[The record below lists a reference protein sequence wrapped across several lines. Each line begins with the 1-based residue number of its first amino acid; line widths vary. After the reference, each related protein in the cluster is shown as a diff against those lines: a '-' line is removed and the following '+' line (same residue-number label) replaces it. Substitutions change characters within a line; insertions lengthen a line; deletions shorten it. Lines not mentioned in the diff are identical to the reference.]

1 VVVSLAKKV
10 LNFGVTLVYVWM
22 SIPTNSHG
30 RVRFQDFELDLQT
43 AELTRNGI
51 KVALQHQS
59 FQVLAVLSQRPGE
72 LITRDELKKAL
83 WASDTFVDFDHSLNK
98 AVNRL
103 RAALSDSSEEP
114 QYIETL
120 PRLGYRFIAGVDA
133 TPSWVEVQK
142 STGVG
147 GEPGCSV
154 ILPRTAYQR
163 IQQLIRNRIE
173 AGQLRPGDAVASE
186 RELARIH
193 QVSLMTARHALQSL
207 KREGLVERRRGVGAF
222 VATPK
227 IHFNKL
233 MSYTEQMASR
243 GLSARSKIVYSG
255 LLSDEP
261 EIAARLSLS
270 PTSAL
275 VKIER
280 VRLAADQPFALE
292 ASYLSA
298 EKFSGMVDAPLERSS
313 LFDTLEQNYG
323 IELAYSDDEIDSTAA
338 DTRVATQLDVPRGT
352 PLLRIRQLICTTTGT
367 PAIYVQGLYL
377 WRWHTLVV
385 RRFR

>member
-1 VVVSLAKKV
+1 
-10 LNFGVTLVYVWM
+10 M
-22 SIPTNSHG
+22 SIPTNSHR
-30 RVRFQDFELDLQT
+30 RVRFGDFELDLQT

-59 FQVLAVLSQRPGE
+59 FQVLAALSQRPGE

-83 WASDTFVDFDHSLNK
+83 WPSDTFVDFDHGLNK

-103 RAALSDSSEEP
+103 RAVLGDSSEDP

-120 PRLGYRFIAGVDA
+120 PRLGYRFITGVDA
-133 TPSWVEVQK
+133 TASRTEVQK
-142 STGVG
+142 SMTVG
-147 GEPGCSV
+147 GESERSV
-154 ILPRTAYQR
+154 IPARSAYQR
-163 IQQLIRNRIE
+163 IQQVIRTWIE
-173 AGQLRPGDAVASE
+173 TGQLRPGDAVASE

-193 QVSLMTARHALQSL
+193 QVSLITARHALQSL
-207 KREGLVERRRGVGAF
+207 EREGLLERRRGVGTF

-243 GLSARSKIVYSG
+243 GLPTRSKIIYSG

-270 PTSAL
+270 PTSTL

-292 ASYLSA
+292 ACHLSA
-298 EKFSGMVDAPLERSS
+298 EKFSGMVDTPLERSS
-313 LFDTLEQNYG
+313 LFETLEENYG
-323 IELAYSDDEIDSTAA
+323 IELSYSDDEIDSTAA
-338 DTRVATQLDVPRGT
+338 DARVATLLDVPRGT
-352 PLLRIRQLICTTTGT
+352 PLLRIRQLICTTAGT
-367 PAIYVQGLYL
+367 PAIHVQGLYL